1 MALFVGRVMFLESM
15 LTLMALG
22 KVLFT
27 DVGCNLVVLFFE
39 YTLTLITDASP
50 VPKFNLKF

>member
-15 LTLMALG
+15 LTLIVLE

-50 VPKFNLKF
+50 VPKCILNF